1 MLRHH
6 QFFCN
11 TCLIIGL
18 ITVNPFVAISQ
29 ESIVVPT
36 PHEATPVESAF
47 SAPDESAQDP
57 RLACLRIPSTL
68 ITADANESFQHSSQ
82 VDHIVLGTHAK
93 GTAVC
98 KGEVRSELRDH
109 ANGVELVCFISG
121 TVTSKTCGVNG
132 PAVINSTSDSTYTAE
147 KRILFDGRQLSTQ
160 PAIIC
165 ATTRV
170 QITGIGST
178 APGLRGRVVSRVA
191 ARRAAESL
199 PEAQAIAR
207 QLTVNELQQHIDAEF
222 ETRLASLN
230 RKLAQRLST
239 LDAFSRKHYKV
250 SICSRTEFIEIL
262 LTQKP
267 TVNEEPTLPKSVYQK
282 GLKPLPTF
290 PTAEDAV
297 LWIQLP
303 DVSLTGLD
311 PIAIGGLIH
320 ATSYL
325 PAWLSTALSN
335 AKAELDARTPRVKV
349 VCHENWIG
357 FQFNH
362 DLQHR

>member
-1 MLRHH
+1 M
-6 QFFCN
+6 
-11 TCLIIGL
+11 IIGWFA
-18 ITVNPFVAISQ
+18 VNPFVAISQ

-36 PHEATPVESAF
+36 PHEVLPVESAT
-47 SAPDESAQDP
+47 SALDELARDP

-68 ITADANESFQHSSQ
+68 ITADASESFQHSSQ
-82 VDHIVLGTHAK
+82 VDHIILGTHAR

-98 KGEVRSELRDH
+98 KGEVRGELRDH
-109 ANGVELVCFISG
+109 ANGVELVCSISG

-132 PAVINSTSDSTYTAE
+132 PAVINSTSDTTYTAK

-160 PAIIC
+160 PALIC

-230 RKLAQRLST
+230 RKLVQRLSM
-239 LDAFSRKHYKV
+239 LDAFSRNHYIV

-262 LTQKP
+262 LTQKQS
-267 TVNEEPTLPKSVYQK
+267 VNEEPSLSNSIHQK
-282 GLKPLPTF
+282 GHKPLPIF
-290 PTAEDAV
+290 PTSEDAV
-297 LWIQLP
+297 LWIHLP
-303 DVSLTGLD
+303 DVSLTGVD
-311 PIAIGGLIH
+311 SIAVGGWIQ

-325 PAWLSTALSN
+325 PAWLSTSLSN

-362 DLQHR
+362 DLQRE

>member
-1 MLRHH
+1 M
-6 QFFCN
+6 
-11 TCLIIGL
+11 IMGL
-18 ITVNPFVAISQ
+18 FIVNPFVAISQ
-29 ESIVVPT
+29 ESIGVPT
-36 PHEATPVESAF
+36 PHEVTPVESAT
-47 SAPDESAQDP
+47 STLDELARDP
-57 RLACLRIPSTL
+57 RMACLRLPSRL
-68 ITADANESFQHSSQ
+68 ITEDASDSFQNISQ
-82 VDHIVLGTHAK
+82 VDRIVLGTHAK

-98 KGEVRSELRDH
+98 KGEVRGELRDR
-109 ANGVELVCFISG
+109 ANGVEIVCFISG
-121 TVTSKTCGVNG
+121 TVTSQTCGVNG
-132 PAVINSTSDSTYTAE
+132 PAVINSTSDTTYTAE
-147 KRILFDGRQLSTQ
+147 KRILFNGRQLSTQ

-178 APGLRGRVVSRVA
+178 APRLRGRVVIRVA
-191 ARRAAESL
+191 TRRAAESL
-199 PEAQAIAR
+199 PEAQAITR

-230 RKLAQRLST
+230 RKLAQRLSM

-262 LTQKP
+262 LTQKQI
-267 TVNEEPTLPKSVYQK
+267 VNEEPALPKSVHQK
-282 GLKPLPTF
+282 QHKPLPTF
-290 PTAEDAV
+290 PTSEDAV

-311 PIAIGGLIH
+311 PIAVGGLIH
-320 ATSYL
+320 AKSYL
-325 PAWLSTALSN
+325 PAWLSTSLSN
-335 AKAELDARTPRVKV
+335 AKAELDARTPRIKV

-362 DLQHR
+362 DLQHQ